1 MRLVYI
7 GRSLQRTAKKE
18 RPDAQLACPL
28 RRLPVY
34 VPISAAV
41 RAGWRWGR
49 RLQRGPKFQVN
60 DLLVSPDLARA
71 TGK

>member
-7 GRSLQRTAKKE
+7 GRSLQRTAKKQ

-41 RAGWRWGR
+41 RAGE
-49 RLQRGPKFQVN
+49 
-60 DLLVSPDLARA
+60 VSTEPE
-71 TGK
+71 